1 MPTDN
6 PIPESDIQQ
15 LQDFVAQNVSDN
27 DKAIIDKISSMQNEI
42 NMDEIVSKYKNAEAS
57 NDANVMRLL
66 NVENSKKRAEIDD
79 LISRLSPGVRNLFKL
94 SIIDFKKEVKEKLPN
109 MNIPSALL

>member
-27 DKAIIDKISSMQNEI
+27 DKAIIDKISSMQN
-42 NMDEIVSKYKNAEAS
+42 
-57 NDANVMRLL
+57 
-66 NVENSKKRAEIDD
+66 
-79 LISRLSPGVRNLFKL
+79 
-94 SIIDFKKEVKEKLPN
+94 
-109 MNIPSALL
+109 